1 MIISVNKN
9 SLYSTFSVE
18 NFQSLESAI
27 DSMAPSLVE
36 YYLSSFCEHN
46 EDTIYL
52 NKRDIEEKVSVG
64 EYNLYLDYSENI
76 YLELISSSEEIQTLS
91 FW

>member
-1 MIISVNKN
+1 MIISLDKN

-27 DSMAPSLVE
+27 DNMAPSLAE
-36 YYLSSFCEHN
+36 YYLSSFCDSN
-46 EDTIYL
+46 EDNIYL
-52 NKRDIEEKVSVG
+52 NKRDIEEKVSIG
-64 EYNLYLDYSENI
+64 EYNLYLDYSQNI
-76 YLELISSSEEIQTLS
+76 YLELISSFEERQTPC